1 MNFSNNFI
9 KNIEKLK
16 YNNKYELWIKS
27 GNYFGFIYKNHRST
41 YSLLKYSDMNNNLLY
56 FDEITNNLNYL
67 KNIYDKSLICKNI
80 VPIFELKEIIYLKTK
95 K

>member
-1 MNFSNNFI
+1 MNFSNIFI

-16 YNNKYELWIKS
+16 YNNKYELWIKN
-27 GNYFGFIYKNHRST
+27 GKYFGFTYKNQTST
-41 YSLLKYSDMNNNLLY
+41 FSLLKYSDMNNNFLY
-56 FDEITNNLNYL
+56 FDEVTNNLNYL

-80 VPIFELKEIIYLKTK
+80 VPIFELKEVIYLKTK

>member
-1 MNFSNNFI
+1 
-9 KNIEKLK
+9 
-16 YNNKYELWIKS
+16 
-27 GNYFGFIYKNHRST
+27 
-41 YSLLKYSDMNNNLLY
+41 MNNNLLY